1 MLDKP
6 FERALKSQQPVLT
19 LRSLALDLLKQGHDQ
34 PTVLAMFEKARQFL
48 REAGRE
54 KDEDAVMDVMDFLV
68 GWCSP
73 HMRLSADSPTP
84 SADQSATNGPVLP
97 TPETTSRKD

>member
-1 MLDKP
+1 VHRLP
-6 FERALKSQQPVLT
+6 RSRHRSSLT
-19 LRSLALDLLKQGHDQ
+19 ES
-34 PTVLAMFEKARQFL
+34 PPQFL

-73 HMRLSADSPTP
+73 HMRLSTDSPTP
-84 SADQSATNGPVLP
+84 SADPSATNGPVLP